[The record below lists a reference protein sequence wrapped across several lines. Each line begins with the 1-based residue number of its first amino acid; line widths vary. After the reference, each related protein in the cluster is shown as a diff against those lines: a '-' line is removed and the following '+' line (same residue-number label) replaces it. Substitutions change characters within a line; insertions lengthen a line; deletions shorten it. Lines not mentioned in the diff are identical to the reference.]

1 MRGCF
6 SSCRSFIPDSSAHP
20 CGIRSL
26 AVTHNP
32 CPSYLWDNREPNPMF
47 YLSQSLQAWN
57 SNNFNN
63 VIKKELCSINS
74 DLLPLQQGLTQS
86 SYAIGK
92 NLSVTVLN
100 TESDN
105 NYILVKAGLFYTGI
119 ISGCNCAD
127 DPTPIDEI
135 NEYCEVLLGRR
146 QTTHRV
152 CL

>member
-1 MRGCF
+1 M
-6 SSCRSFIPDSSAHP
+6 
-20 CGIRSL
+20 
-26 AVTHNP
+26 
-32 CPSYLWDNREPNPMF
+32 WDNREPNPMF
-47 YLSQSLQAWN
+47 YLNQSLQAWN
-57 SNNFNN
+57 SDDFNN

-100 TESDN
+100 VASDN
-105 NYILVKAGLFYTGI
+105 NYIMVKAGLFYTGI

-135 NEYCEVLLGRR
+135 NEYCDVLLRINIKTAE
-146 QTTHRV
+146 TTV
-152 CL
+152 TLID